1 MMLLINTLSSNSFS
15 ENHVLLLQKQSDQ
28 GSRSALITAHLN
40 AEGARSALISSP
52 LKIWFVSSR

>member
-40 AEGARSALISSP
+40 VEGARSALISSP
-52 LKIWFVSSR
+52 LKIWFESSR